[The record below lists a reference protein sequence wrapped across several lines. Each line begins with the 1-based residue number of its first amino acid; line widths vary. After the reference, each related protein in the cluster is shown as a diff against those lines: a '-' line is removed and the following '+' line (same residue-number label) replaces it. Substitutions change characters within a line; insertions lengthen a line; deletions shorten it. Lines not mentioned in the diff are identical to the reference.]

1 MSIRVYYSLK
11 KTPTIQALAFT
22 PNLFRVRHYYLLTG
36 CLVGKIPLLESIE
49 IFAKKKANR
58 KFKVQIDTSKYCVHI
73 LMYTLPSMSK
83 LDSIGVVLV
92 PGAGHC
98 CGQGKVT
105 SAGAGQSP
113 VRRRDGAET
122 ANWFSTAESND
133 HQIATTLQQQQQHC
147 TCTQHHWGKFNNF
160 LLQILNATIMSLHI
174 IFLSR
179 IYLCNTK
186 SLNSSTDV

>member
-1 MSIRVYYSLK
+1 MSIRVYSLK

-36 CLVGKIPLLESIE
+36 CLVRKIPLLESKIPLLESIE

-133 HQIATTLQQQQQHC
+133 HQIATTLQQQQQQHC
-147 TCTQHHWGKFNNF
+147 TCTQHH
-160 LLQILNATIMSLHI
+160 
-174 IFLSR
+174 
-179 IYLCNTK
+179 
-186 SLNSSTDV
+186 

>member
-1 MSIRVYYSLK
+1 MIVKRMSIRVYSLK

-22 PNLFRVRHYYLLTG
+22 PNLFRVRHDYLLTG

-49 IFAKKKANR
+49 LFAKKKANR

-113 VRRRDGAET
+113 VSSPAERWSRDSKLVLHCREQRSPDSHNT
-122 ANWFSTAESND
+122 TTTTT
-133 HQIATTLQQQQQHC
+133 TTLHLYSTPPRKIQQLF
-147 TCTQHHWGKFNNF
+147 T
-160 LLQILNATIMSLHI
+160 
-174 IFLSR
+174 
-179 IYLCNTK
+179 
-186 SLNSSTDV
+186 